1 MINSEALKENIK
13 HEIEASKKSGD
24 DSFRCT
30 YQLAEVIIEYIDQEI
45 SSHKNHSQSIFR
57 FTVINP
63 EYDNYRGFMVVSDSI
78 PHALEEIY
86 KFICYRDGE
95 LVRDIPYVLRSSN
108 MEIER
113 LGEFIPNKK
122 LDSNIL
128 FTDFYNA

>member
-1 MINSEALKENIK
+1 MINPKALKENIK
-13 HEIEASKKSGD
+13 HEIEASKQSGAYAF
-24 DSFRCT
+24 SCT
-30 YQLAEVIIEYIDQEI
+30 YQLADVIIDYIDQEM
-45 SSHKNHSQSIFR
+45 SSHKNNSQSIFMFR
-57 FTVINP
+57 VITP
-63 EYDNYRGFMVVSDSI
+63 EYDNYRGFIVVSDSI

-108 MEIER
+108 MEIKK

-128 FTDFYNA
+128 FADFYDA